1 MVRLN
6 RALLALLVLLVVFA
20 SVSSVVADSGSGSV
34 VAGDDSPTDDFTY
47 TGESNTGS
55 LDSDD
60 DVNEDPLDEEYYDSN
75 GSGDG
80 VGGFSVS
87 LSDHATANPL
97 LVLLLALVSTVVLR
111 LKN

>member
-20 SVSSVVADSGSGSV
+20 SVSSVVA
-34 VAGDDSPTDDFTY
+34 GDDSPTDDFSY
-47 TGESNTGS
+47 TGESNSGS

-75 GSGDG
+75 GAG
-80 VGGFSVS
+80 GGFSVS

-97 LVLLLALVSTVVLR
+97 LVLLLSLVSAGVLWI
-111 LKN
+111 KN

>member
-47 TGESNTGS
+47 TGESNSGS

-60 DVNEDPLDEEYYDSN
+60 DVDEDPLDEEYYDSN
-75 GSGDG
+75 GAG
-80 VGGFSVS
+80 GGFSVS

-97 LVLLLALVSTVVLR
+97 LVLLLALVSAGVLWI
-111 LKN
+111 KN

>member
-20 SVSSVVADSGSGSV
+20 SVSGVVADSGSGSV
-34 VAGDDSPTDDFTY
+34 VAGDDSPTDDFSY
-47 TGESNTGS
+47 TGESNSGS

-75 GSGDG
+75 GAGS
-80 VGGFSVS
+80 GGFSVS

-97 LVLLLALVSTVVLR
+97 LVLLLALVSAGVLWI
-111 LKN
+111 KN

>member
-47 TGESNTGS
+47 TGESNSGS

-75 GSGDG
+75 GSG
-80 VGGFSVS
+80 GFSVS

-97 LVLLLALVSTVVLR
+97 LVLLLALVSAGVLWI
-111 LKN
+111 KN

>member
-1 MVRLN
+1 M
-6 RALLALLVLLVVFA
+6 ALLVLLVVFA
-20 SVSSVVADSGSGSV
+20 SVSSV

-47 TGESNTGS
+47 TGESNSGS

-75 GSGDG
+75 GAGS
-80 VGGFSVS
+80 GGFSVS

-97 LVLLLALVSTVVLR
+97 LILLLALVSTVVLR
-111 LKN
+111 VKN

>member
-97 LVLLLALVSTVVLR
+97 SVLPLALVSTVVLR
-111 LKN
+111 VKN